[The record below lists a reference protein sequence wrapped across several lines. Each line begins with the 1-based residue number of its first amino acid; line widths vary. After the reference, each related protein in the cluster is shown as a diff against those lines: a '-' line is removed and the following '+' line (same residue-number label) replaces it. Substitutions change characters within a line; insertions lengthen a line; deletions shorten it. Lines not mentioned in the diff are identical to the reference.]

1 MAQFP
6 KAEPKVEFS
15 RVMVQCLIVVIL
27 AVCTLVTGCK
37 KAQDEKPAPAT
48 TEQETVAVKP
58 EPAPT
63 TQQDESIVSKT
74 TEQEAVAVKPKS
86 APTTKEEIT
95 IPLLGEIGSSPRWGS
110 GWLDLTTPTDFLNG
124 DRIRITVGG
133 SATKVLVRLLSKG
146 QSPDTSAGRIGGTI
160 TVPEDRIIEV
170 TLKYDRKEI
179 IQVSV
184 HGGPNPWNIPLGGGN
199 GPATLEEA
207 EVIRIVTR

>member
-6 KAEPKVEFS
+6 KAEPKVECS

-63 TQQDESIVSKT
+63 T
-74 TEQEAVAVKPKS
+74 
-86 APTTKEEIT
+86 KEEIT

-110 GWLDLTTPTDFLNG
+110 GWLDLATPTDFLNG
-124 DRIRITVGG
+124 DRFRIKVGG
-133 SATKVLVRLLSKG
+133 SATKVLVRLLSEG
-146 QSPDTSAGRIGGTI
+146 QSPDTSTGRIGGTI
-160 TVPEDRIIEV
+160 TVPEDRIIEI
-170 TLKYDRKEI
+170 TLKYDRREI
-179 IQVSV
+179 IQISI
-184 HGGPNPWNIPLGGGN
+184 HGGPNPWNILLGGGN

-207 EVIRIVTR
+207 EIIRIVIQ

>member
-1 MAQFP
+1 M
-6 KAEPKVEFS
+6 KRNEVERT
-15 RVMVQCLIVVIL
+15 RVMVRSLIVVIL
-27 AVCTLVTGCK
+27 AACTLVIGCK
-37 KAQDEKPAPAT
+37 KSEDEQPVST
-48 TEQETVAVKP
+48 TTQQKAVAVKP
-58 EPAPT
+58 EPAPATKQVENTVST
-63 TQQDESIVSKT
+63 TAKPD
-74 TEQEAVAVKPKS
+74 AVAVKPISK
-86 APTTKEEIT
+86 EIT
-95 IPLLGEIGSSPRWGS
+95 IPLMGEIGSSDRWGS

-124 DRIRITVGG
+124 DRVRITVGG

-207 EVIRIVTR
+207 EIIRIVTQ

>member
-1 MAQFP
+1 MARFP
-6 KAEPKVEFS
+6 KAEPKVECS

-63 TQQDESIVSKT
+63 SK
-74 TEQEAVAVKPKS
+74 
-86 APTTKEEIT
+86 EIT
-95 IPLLGEIGSSPRWGS
+95 IPLMGEIGVSTRWGS
-110 GWLDLTTPTDFLNG
+110 GWIDLEAPTDFLKG

-146 QSPDTSAGRIGGTI
+146 QSPDTNAGRIGGTI